1 MQKREPRA
9 LLEECMLM
17 RPLATVGN
25 LIKVLQNLKLGLS
38 YHQRF
43 HFWLYIQRKGYQFH
57 SQTSAS
63 RAYCTI
69 IHNSQWVRKH
79 THTHTHTHLKNKWKK
94 LKCSLMDEPF

>member
-9 LLEECMLM
+9 LLEECVLM

-25 LIKVLQNLKLGLS
+25 IIKVLQNLKLGLS
-38 YHQRF
+38 YDQRF

-63 RAYCTI
+63 CAYCAI
-69 IHNSQWVRKH
+69 IHNSQWVGN
-79 THTHTHTHLKNKWKK
+79 THTHKVLIHSVNI
-94 LKCSLMDEPF
+94 C